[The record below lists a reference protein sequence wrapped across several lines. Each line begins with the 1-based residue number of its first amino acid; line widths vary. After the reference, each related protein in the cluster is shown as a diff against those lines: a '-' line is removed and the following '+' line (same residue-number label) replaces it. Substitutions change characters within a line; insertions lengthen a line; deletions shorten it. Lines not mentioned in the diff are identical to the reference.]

1 MSKSKSN
8 VRLFES
14 DSYSFKR
21 WIDPDNANEMLLD
34 GTIEPAFNPFTGDQ
48 IGFKLRGFQKATN
61 REDTTSIS
69 FSEMM
74 VNAGVPPKPQVN
86 FIDPNHEKSVRAKVG
101 AWPDVWD
108 RKGAPT
114 VSYA

>member
-1 MSKSKSN
+1 MSRANPN

-21 WIDPDNANEMLLD
+21 WIDPADADEMLLD
-34 GTIEPAFNPFTGDQ
+34 GTIEPAYNAFTGAH
-48 IGFKLRGFQKATN
+48 IGYKLRGFQKPTN
-61 REDTTSIS
+61 REDPTSIS
-69 FSEMM
+69 FSEML

-86 FIDPNHEKSVRAKVG
+86 FIDPNHEKSVRAKVRV
-101 AWPDVWD
+101 WPKCWD
-108 RKGAPT
+108 QKSAPS